1 MAIYLKRVTSLF
13 LTCMIFM
20 FTIGQN
26 LVPIIGHIVN
36 AQELN
41 STGFV
46 DSFKIDK
53 TTLQYG
59 EQTGIRVNFSDKSG
73 NNMKSGDTLTLSLP
87 TELRGFKVSIP
98 LNNDQNRNF
107 GTCEVND
114 SNVVCTFNDTVE
126 KLQNIRGHF
135 NFTVQASN
143 IAVGEEK
150 NVQTNLGTNLESQT
164 VTIVNPNGGGTEPGQ
179 FFYKSGDIQP
189 DKADEVRWFLNMN
202 LKKEQLNSDIVLSD
216 SLQEGQTLNKN
227 SFGIE
232 VNGNR
237 PLSIEEFQNQGYGLI
252 KFTGDNLFEVIIY
265 KNSANGK
272 SFTISYKA
280 TINESGKKQEFFK
293 NNYTI
298 NYQVMNEE
306 AVSNSDSASVKNIAF
321 GGGAEG
327 DLPPKGTLR
336 IIKHLEGDEEKV
348 ISNVSFKLYTESGQ
362 QVGDVFTTD
371 GQGMVEITGLN
382 PGNYYVQEISAP
394 KYIDFDPQAKI
405 SFKID
410 SNATAGVKL
419 PIPNKIKTINIPV
432 LKKWVNATEIKPNI
446 QIQLLN
452 GHHSDANVSVLQ
464 TINLNNGKTSYT
476 FENLPKYN
484 EQGEEIQYDVIENS
498 IPDGYESVVTGT
510 PNEGFTI
517 TNTKKE
523 IPTVSVTGTKTWKD
537 ENAKDRPKMIKV
549 DLLQN
554 GQVVATQEV
563 TEATGWKYEFKD
575 LAGYDAEG
583 KAYKYE
589 VKEQPVDGYKTEVK
603 GYDITNTKVSQT
615 TVTGTK
621 TWKDE
626 NAKDRPKM
634 IKVDLLQNGQVVATQ
649 EVTEATGWKYE
660 FKDLAGYDAEGKAYK
675 YEVKEQPVD
684 GYKTEVK
691 GYDITNTKIKDPK
704 DPTNTGANNDSK
716 VPPTTEND
724 KSTGL
729 LPKTGGT
736 PTEIISIVG
745 GILLL
750 VLGGILFV
758 RQRVQ

>member
-126 KLQNIRGHF
+126 KFQNIRGHF

-371 GQGMVEITGLN
+371 GQGMVEITDLN

-394 KYIDFDPQAKI
+394 KYIDFDPQVKI

-452 GHHSDANVSVLQ
+452 GHHSDANASVLQ

-523 IPTVSVTGTKTWKD
+523 IPKVSVTGTKTWKD

-563 TEATGWKYEFKD
+563 TEATGWKYEF
-575 LAGYDAEG
+575 
-583 KAYKYE
+583 
-589 VKEQPVDGYKTEVK
+589 
-603 GYDITNTKVSQT
+603 
-615 TVTGTK
+615 
-621 TWKDE
+621 
-626 NAKDRPKM
+626 
-634 IKVDLLQNGQVVATQ
+634 
-649 EVTEATGWKYE
+649 
-660 FKDLAGYDAEGKAYK
+660 
-675 YEVKEQPVD
+675 
-684 GYKTEVK
+684 
-691 GYDITNTKIKDPK
+691 
-704 DPTNTGANNDSK
+704 
-716 VPPTTEND
+716 
-724 KSTGL
+724 
-729 LPKTGGT
+729 
-736 PTEIISIVG
+736 
-745 GILLL
+745 
-750 VLGGILFV
+750 
-758 RQRVQ
+758 

>member
-1 MAIYLKRVTSLF
+1 MAKYLKRVTSLF
-13 LTCMIFM
+13 LTCIIFM

-59 EQTGIRVNFSDKSG
+59 EPTGIRVNFSDKSG

-150 NVQTNLGTNLESQT
+150 KVQTNLGTNLEYQT
-164 VTIVNPNGGGTEPGQ
+164 VTIVNSNGGGTEPGQ

-232 VNGNR
+232 INGNR
-237 PLSIEEFQNQGYGLI
+237 PLSIEEFQSQGYGVI

-306 AVSNSDSASVKNIAF
+306 PVSNSDSASVKNIAF

-348 ISNVSFKLYTESGQ
+348 ISNVSFKLYTESSQ

-371 GQGMVEITGLN
+371 GQGMVEITDLH

-446 QIQLLN
+446 QIQLLS
-452 GHHSDANVSVLQ
+452 GHHSDANASVLQ
-464 TINLNNGKTSYT
+464 TINLNNGETSYT

-523 IPTVSVTGTKTWKD
+523 IPKVSVTGTKTWKD

-603 GYDITNTKVSQT
+603 GYDITN
-615 TVTGTK
+615 
-621 TWKDE
+621 
-626 NAKDRPKM
+626 
-634 IKVDLLQNGQVVATQ
+634 I
-649 EVTEATGWKYE
+649 
-660 FKDLAGYDAEGKAYK
+660 
-675 YEVKEQPVD
+675 
-684 GYKTEVK
+684 
-691 GYDITNTKIKDPK
+691 KIKDPKDPVDPK

-716 VPPTTEND
+716 VSPTTEND

>member
-1 MAIYLKRVTSLF
+1 MSIYLKRVTSFF
-13 LTCMIFM
+13 LICMIFM

-46 DSFKIDK
+46 DNFKIDK

-73 NNMKSGDTLTLSLP
+73 NNMKSGDTLTLRLP

-107 GTCEVND
+107 GTCKID
-114 SNVVCTFNDTVE
+114 ISKVVCTFNDTVE

-135 NFTVQASN
+135 NFTVRASN

-150 NVQTNLGTNLESQT
+150 NVETNLGTNLESQT
-164 VTIVNPNGGGTEPGQ
+164 VTIANPNGGGTEPGH

-227 SFGIE
+227 SFEIKI
-232 VNGNR
+232 NGNI

-252 KFTGDNLFEVIIY
+252 KFTGDNLFEVVIY
-265 KNSANGK
+265 KNSANGN

-293 NNYTI
+293 NNYKI
-298 NYQVMNEE
+298 IYQVMNEE
-306 AVSNSDSASVKNIAF
+306 PTSNSDSVSVNNIAF

-327 DLPPKGTLR
+327 DLPPKGTLK
-336 IIKHLEGDEEKV
+336 IIKHLEGDKEKV

-371 GQGMVEITGLN
+371 GQGMLEITDLN

-394 KYIDFDPQAKI
+394 KYIDFDRQAKI

-419 PIPNKIKTINIPV
+419 LIPNKIKTINIPV

-446 QIQLLN
+446 KIQLLN
-452 GHHSDANVSVLQ
+452 GHHSDANATLLQ
-464 TINLNNGKTSYT
+464 TINLKNGKTSYT

-484 EQGEEIQYDVIENS
+484 EQGEEIQYDVIENN

-510 PNEGFTI
+510 SNEGFTI

-523 IPTVSVTGTKTWKD
+523 IPKVSVTGTKTWKD
-537 ENAKDRPKMIKV
+537 DNLKGRPSMIKV

-554 GQVVATQEV
+554 GQVVA
-563 TEATGWKYEFKD
+563 
-575 LAGYDAEG
+575 
-583 KAYKYE
+583 
-589 VKEQPVDGYKTEVK
+589 
-603 GYDITNTKVSQT
+603 
-615 TVTGTK
+615 
-621 TWKDE
+621 
-626 NAKDRPKM
+626 
-634 IKVDLLQNGQVVATQ
+634 
-649 EVTEATGWKYE
+649 
-660 FKDLAGYDAEGKAYK
+660 
-675 YEVKEQPVD
+675 
-684 GYKTEVK
+684 
-691 GYDITNTKIKDPK
+691 
-704 DPTNTGANNDSK
+704 
-716 VPPTTEND
+716 
-724 KSTGL
+724 
-729 LPKTGGT
+729 
-736 PTEIISIVG
+736 
-745 GILLL
+745 
-750 VLGGILFV
+750 
-758 RQRVQ
+758 